1 MPERMIVE
9 TSPAQSNASAGDS
22 GPALSPE
29 SPVRAGMARWRGS
42 VIAGFWTWF
51 ASLLA
56 YALVTYL
63 SWIPY
68 YQVPSRS
75 GPPPASLPSV
85 LELWHQWDTNWY
97 VIIATSGY
105 EWAPTQA
112 PAFYPLYPGL
122 VRILN
127 PVLPGDALLAALTVS
142 AACALAALILLH
154 RLALDVFGETGG
166 SDARRAIFYLM
177 AFPAGFYLIAGYTES
192 LFIALSV
199 ASLYCMRHQRWWWA
213 GGIAAF
219 ATATRATG
227 AMLAFAFAFEYL
239 RQTGAF
245 RDPKRLARIRWNA
258 SAICLVPVGILS
270 YAAYCWHKFGDPLV
284 FVKAQEHWGR
294 KGFTP
299 PWESLARTVA
309 EIVRADSI
317 FSHNAHHFMNL
328 GAALGALLLV
338 ALAVFGPWKLG
349 EENLYLAVFSFLMVL
364 VPLSSPLAT
373 SYPLGSMIRYVL
385 PCLSAVL
392 VLAKMGRNV
401 HFDRVFVAAAM
412 MAQGVLLLAFL
423 HDQFVA

>member
-1 MPERMIVE
+1 MLEPMIVE
-9 TSPAQSNASAGDS
+9 TPPSQSNGSTDGSTPAASPAPSAG
-22 GPALSPE
+22 
-29 SPVRAGMARWRGS
+29 VGMTRWRSS

-75 GPPPASLPSV
+75 GPPPARLPSL

-122 VRILN
+122 IRVLN
-127 PVLPGDALLAALTVS
+127 PLLPGDALLAALTIS
-142 AACALAALILLH
+142 AISALAALILLH
-154 RLALDVFGETGG
+154 RLALDVFGETAGA
-166 SDARRAIFYLM
+166 DARRAIFYLM
-177 AFPAGFYLIAGYTES
+177 AFPSAFYLIAGYTES

-199 ASLYCMRHQRWWWA
+199 ASLYFMRHQRWWWA

-227 AMLAFAFAFEYL
+227 VMLAFVFAFEYL
-239 RQTGAF
+239 RQTGVF
-245 RDPKRLARIRWNA
+245 RDPKRLAGIRWDA
-258 SAICLVPVGILS
+258 GAICLVPVGILS
-270 YAAYCWHKFGDPLV
+270 YAAFCWHKFGDPLI

-294 KGFTP
+294 SGFAP

-309 EIVRADSI
+309 EMVRADTLL
-317 FSHNAHHFMNL
+317 SHGAHHIMNL
-328 GAALGALLLV
+328 SAALGALLLV
-338 ALAVFGPWKLG
+338 VLAVFGPWKLG
-349 EENLYLAVFSFLMVL
+349 EDNLYLAVFSFLMVL
-364 VPLSSPLAT
+364 LPLSSPLTT
-373 SYPLGSMIRYVL
+373 SYPLGSMVRFVL
-385 PCLSAVL
+385 PCLSAVF

-401 HFDRVFVAAAM
+401 HFDRAFVPIAA